1 MRAEAEQQVYDRLNM
16 KIGEFIELG
25 LYNNT
30 DSSWRNN
37 VQKKRPKRLPRHF
50 LEWLITFCETSLW
63 ERGGRL

>member
-16 KIGEFIELG
+16 KIGEFIDLG

-37 VQKKRPKRLPRHF
+37 VQKKRPKKP
-50 LEWLITFCETSLW
+50 TCPTTSLNDK
-63 ERGGRL
+63 

>member
-37 VQKKRPKRLPRHF
+37 VQKKRPKRLTCP
-50 LEWLITFCETSLW
+50 TTSLSD
-63 ERGGRL
+63 